1 MGAKP
6 TSAVVVVLFGKRETV
21 STGGGGVILG
31 ERAIKPGITTLK
43 TYTYSASEWGDLLT
57 SYNGNAIT
65 YDALGNP
72 LSYHNGMYRF
82 NYTWEGRRLVGASRE
97 GKQMSFT
104 YDDNGLRT
112 SKTVNG
118 ITTEYY
124 WNGNLLVAEKT
135 PYNLIVYNYDATG
148 RPIGMAYRENGYTQ
162 YQWDVFWFDLNV
174 FGDVVAVYDNNGTKL
189 LTYTYDPWGY
199 GEVGYVNGGEF
210 SQAKRNRIAYRGYYY
225 DSDLDLYYL
234 QSRYYDPS
242 TKRFINADSYI
253 STGQGILGYN
263 MYAYCNNNPVN
274 YVDYGGSIPGNVMVD
289 LRGEDGGYYPYSDY
303 LRNAFLDAAI
313 AAEKAGIDFKN
324 EHTIDFKRSLIE
336 NFDRTTLYIFYTLLY
351 QRSVTEA
358 ATNNITADKI
368 MSIEHIRWETEW
380 HLAASFLSNTDEI
393 NLNYSETKASMIGR
407 GFEAVWLE
415 VEKWL
420 IP

>member
-1 MGAKP
+1 
-6 TSAVVVVLFGKRETV
+6 
-21 STGGGGVILG
+21 
-31 ERAIKPGITTLK
+31 
-43 TYTYSASEWGDLLT
+43 
-57 SYNGNAIT
+57 
-65 YDALGNP
+65 
-72 LSYHNGMYRF
+72 
-82 NYTWEGRRLVGASRE
+82 
-97 GKQMSFT
+97 MSFT

-118 ITTEYY
+118 VTTEYY

-242 TKRFINADSYI
+242 TKRFINADGYI

-263 MYAYCNNNPVN
+263 MFAYCGNNPIN
-274 YVDYGGSIPGNVMVD
+274 CIDPT
-289 LRGEDGGYYPYSDY
+289 GEAWWYW
-303 LRNAFLDAAI
+303 LC
-313 AAEKAGIDFKN
+313 
-324 EHTIDFKRSLIE
+324 LIISP
-336 NFDRTTLYIFYTLLY
+336 T
-351 QRSVTEA
+351 VTEVL
-358 ATNNITADKI
+358 ATANDIYQITRDDGDRVSVLENGDSVEIKNSNKI
-368 MSIEHIRWETEW
+368 QTLGAKIA
-380 HLAASFLSNTDEI
+380 LSFLYNHVSTKSSDVIKGSTYGVVVEWQLHNIAYDALSLFAKNSPWVDRAAQADVGKTIFSDDHGIASTIMHGFYIRRVIRHPISVIYDVFVEI
-393 NLNYSETKASMIGR
+393 TGGN
-407 GFEAVWLE
+407 
-415 VEKWL
+415 
-420 IP
+420 

>member
-1 MGAKP
+1 MIYYDG
-6 TSAVVVVLFGKRETV
+6 TSF
-21 STGGGGVILG
+21 
-31 ERAIKPGITTLK
+31 
-43 TYTYSASEWGDLLT
+43 
-57 SYNGNAIT
+57 
-65 YDALGNP
+65 
-72 LSYHNGMYRF
+72 
-82 NYTWEGRRLVGASRE
+82 TWQGRSLVGAVK
-97 GKQMSFT
+97 GTNIMSFT

-118 ITTEYY
+118 VTTEYY

-242 TKRFINADSYI
+242 TKRFINADGYI

-263 MYAYCNNNPVN
+263 MFAYCGNNPISN
-274 YVDYGGSIPGNVMVD
+274 LSYNLYINSSSTLKNKPKDENKISFNIHYSNGSIIERININGKNPNGDINVRIVGNSVIIYD
-289 LRGEDGGYYPYSDY
+289 SY
-303 LRNAFLDAAI
+303 LI
-313 AAEKAGIDFKN
+313 
-324 EHTIDFKRSLIE
+324 
-336 NFDRTTLYIFYTLLY
+336 
-351 QRSVTEA
+351 
-358 ATNNITADKI
+358 
-368 MSIEHIRWETEW
+368 
-380 HLAASFLSNTDEI
+380 TDE
-393 NLNYSETKASMIGR
+393 ETQRQVLSFIFTSQIYR
-407 GFEAVWLE
+407 VLFR
-415 VEKWL
+415 
-420 IP
+420 IFSN

>member
-1 MGAKP
+1 MIYYDG
-6 TSAVVVVLFGKRETV
+6 TSF
-21 STGGGGVILG
+21 
-31 ERAIKPGITTLK
+31 
-43 TYTYSASEWGDLLT
+43 
-57 SYNGNAIT
+57 
-65 YDALGNP
+65 
-72 LSYHNGMYRF
+72 
-82 NYTWEGRRLVGASRE
+82 TWQGRSLVGAVK
-97 GKQMSFT
+97 GTNIMSFT

-118 ITTEYY
+118 VTTEYY

-242 TKRFINADSYI
+242 TKRFISPDTIMSGANGSL
-253 STGQGILGYN
+253 QGFNLYV
-263 MYAYCNNNPVN
+263 YCFNNPIN
-274 YVDYGGSIPGNVMVD
+274 MTDSQGNWPKWLETV
-289 LRGEDGGYYPYSDY
+289 
-303 LRNAFLDAAI
+303 
-313 AAEKAGIDFKN
+313 IDVG
-324 EHTIDFKRSLIE
+324 
-336 NFDRTTLYIFYTLLY
+336 LYIV
-351 QRSVTEA
+351 SAVVSIVVAVEVTKITYNPA
-358 ATNNITADKI
+358 LGVAIGLTTFSALNNATNAIYYNFISNGDSDLSSNSYNDGYVNRWDRLDYTKQEVNAVTGSSTYDKDAWLYFSEYNVHMYGWWALGWADGKSNIPKLSSLAHRAKYADIKVGKLD
-368 MSIEHIRWETEW
+368 SEW
-380 HLAASFLSNTDEI
+380 WVKVPTILVGLGG
-393 NLNYSETKASMIGR
+393 L
-407 GFEAVWLE
+407 
-415 VEKWL
+415 
-420 IP
+420 